1 MNQVLIVDDDAPV
14 RAALA
19 LFLKASGFATQ
30 GYPSGDAL
38 LEARDW
44 KDADC
49 MILDIRMPGLSGMDV
64 LAHPKVSE
72 SGIPVIIMTGH
83 GDVPLAV
90 QAMKLGAFDFVEKP
104 FAETALADRVRTA
117 IARGKSASGGLTPE
131 QAERRIA
138 RLTPREHEVFLLVAA
153 GKLNKMIAGD
163 LNLSSRTVEIHR
175 ARDGKNPGAFAVRVG
190 ADRAGLGKCGAC
202 SYSCVGGAGFLTIS
216 PARFPERRFHSQIT
230 YPESP

>member
-1 MNQVLIVDDDAPV
+1 MNKVLIVDDDPPV

-72 SGIPVIIMTGH
+72 SGIPVIIMTGP

-153 GKLNKMIAGD
+153 GKLNKMSAGD
-163 LNLSSRTVEIHR
+163 LNRSSRTVEIHR
-175 ARDGKNPGAFAVRVG
+175 ACVMEKTQARSLSELVRIAV
-190 ADRAGLGKCGAC
+190 ALENAERA
-202 SYSCVGGAGFLTIS
+202 TT
-216 PARFPERRFHSQIT
+216 PA
-230 YPESP
+230 